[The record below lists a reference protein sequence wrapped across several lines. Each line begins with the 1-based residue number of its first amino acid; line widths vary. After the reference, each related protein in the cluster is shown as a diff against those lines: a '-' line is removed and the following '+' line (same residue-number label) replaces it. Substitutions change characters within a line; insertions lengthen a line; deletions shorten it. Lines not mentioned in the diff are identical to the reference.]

1 MNEIALEDPIDLFRR
16 LLREAEGSEP
26 KDANAAA
33 LATADATG
41 APSVRMV
48 LVKDIEARG
57 VTFYTNIESR
67 KGEELRANPR
77 AALCLYWKS
86 LGRQVRL
93 EGPVSPVSDEEADA
107 YFATRQ
113 RQSQIGAW
121 ASQQSRPLD
130 GVLLLERRAAEYALK
145 FGLKPVPRPPFW
157 TGFRLVPARLE
168 FWTEKP
174 FRLHERVVFLRGD
187 RGWRTERLFP

>member
-77 AALCLYWKS
+77 AALCVYWKS

-93 EGPVSPVSDEEADA
+93 EGPVSQVSDEEADA
-107 YFATRQ
+107 YFATRH

-121 ASQQSRPLD
+121 ASQQSRPLE

-174 FRLHERVVFLRGD
+174 FRLHERLVFR
-187 RGWRTERLFP
+187 RSAKGWQTERLFP